1 MIILQNILGKKK
13 AISDSE
19 DDSPV
24 KKKKTVGI
32 SSEEIDSDVP
42 APKKKAPA
50 KKAAPTKKAAP
61 AKKAAAPKKKKME
74 SGSDDDFN
82 SGSDGDVAPISLAS
96 RAKSGRGGGGATKKK
111 YNFSST
117 DESD

>member
-1 MIILQNILGKKK
+1 
-13 AISDSE
+13 
-19 DDSPV
+19 
-24 KKKKTVGI
+24 
-32 SSEEIDSDVP
+32 
-42 APKKKAPA
+42 
-50 KKAAPTKKAAP
+50 
-61 AKKAAAPKKKKME
+61 ME